1 MRAYYGGLPLGAVNS
16 ARFTWGRTL
25 TLNRAGI
32 GIGFQWSANFGEVL
46 FRCSSQAECAYL
58 SGLVTDGTAAQENDL
73 VVFNDDGSA
82 TDHEARSAR
91 TFSGVRCTSLTWL
104 DKPGAQFLTHRLY
117 AATFAWETTL
127 GSPFVLMDFA
137 EGYTYSGGTPVIVV
151 HEPINT
157 GPVAQ
162 KTVPERGYHATQSGQ
177 AVGAYGRPDLARIA
191 PPLFPA
197 AMTDRRITQ
206 RSAERCGLKYRNF
219 GVQWS
224 YEFASATPL
233 VGLPNAWAVD

>member
-1 MRAYYGGLPLGAVNS
+1 MRAFYGGLPLGAVNS
-16 ARFTWGRTL
+16 TRFTWGRTL
-25 TLNRAGI
+25 TTNRAGV
-32 GIGFQWSANFGEVL
+32 GVGFAWTCAFGEVL
-46 FRCSSQAECAYL
+46 FRCTSQAECAYL
-58 SGLVTDGTAAQENDL
+58 SGLVTGGTANQELDL
-73 VVFNDDGSA
+73 IVYNDDGSR
-82 TDHEARSAR
+82 TDHATVSDA
-91 TFSGVRCTSLTWL
+91 TLSGVRCTSLTWL

-127 GSPFVLMDFA
+127 GSPFVLMDFS

-162 KTVPERGYHATQSGQ
+162 VTVPERGYRATQSGS
-177 AVGAYGRPDLARIA
+177 AVGAYGRPDFARIA

-197 AMTDRRITQ
+197 ALTERRVTQ
-206 RSAERCGLKYRNF
+206 RSAERCGVKYRNF
-219 GVQWS
+219 GVQWA

-233 VGLPNAWAVD
+233 VGLPNGWVD